1 MIEGRL
7 NISLKGRLYFFRKK
21 QSLHVQRNALYFV
34 GVLFLERSH
43 TLSGRKIAVYE

>member
-7 NISLKGRLYFFRKK
+7 NISLKGRLHFFRKK
-21 QSLHVQRNALYFV
+21 TLHVQRNTLYFV

-43 TLSGRKIAVYE
+43 TLSGRKAATI